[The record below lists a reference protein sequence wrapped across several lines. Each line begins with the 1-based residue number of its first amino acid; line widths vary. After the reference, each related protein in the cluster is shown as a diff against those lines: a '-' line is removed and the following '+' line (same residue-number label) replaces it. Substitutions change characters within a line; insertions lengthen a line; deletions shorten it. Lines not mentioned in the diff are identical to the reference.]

1 MVPTPK
7 HRPPQPAP
15 AVGGPVTPV
24 KSRLTEGD
32 PGREHVAM
40 LNHIYNLGVLLPE
53 GPQSPADKE
62 RKAQVDAHFRR
73 HNSITN
79 LLRIHHYKEP
89 HRLQAVLAD
98 FAAQARD
105 QNSNWVRK
113 NQTTRGVLPSPR
125 HDAPPRAQ
133 RWEDQVA
140 MQEILLSLL
149 EASKMAMMKPASTP
163 RWIPPAPAPPSVMA
177 DLDVNVPVHNDGLVA
192 DIDRVPV
199 LSRFGQPVVRTK
211 PELEPVENQDD
222 DVFVLEINRPRSSG
236 GSSTSS
242 AMYSA
247 LDSFEDR
254 PFESQTTIGA
264 DPEFDYDEGNET
276 EAFPEEEWYR
286 SAVPFR
292 RPPSQESFEFTDDIR
307 EAMEEL
313 EKFDESLGLYNTTI
327 DDTTI
332 GQKPDSPSSTAYSSI
347 PEMEDLQLS
356 EEEVFN
362 DAPGEPQS
370 GTPEPVPG
378 LRERLTGIFPPTPE
392 WLKEAPFAIIWET
405 TRIASRCNVKLK
417 DVDLVYSPAWED
429 QAVFRDTLQKHPMF
443 VTKRFPE
450 QSTQVAWDSAF
461 SKHASYGGTKRLVVY
476 TIRMG
481 FNKSTSGPLYSIHL
495 QPLSINFPHR
505 LSRHFG
511 ADRYL
516 EILMPSYHSSAPSV
530 PHILRNHEEA
540 VREVNHWL
548 TRQRHEFAGRNWT
561 AFYTERVEFKK
572 LTATSRSGLGKAEEG
587 ISLNWVYLFA
597 EEGVGIAPFTQSP
610 DTSIV
615 SANTNTRSLLPS
627 DQPAPPLHVHQMLD
641 WLLQYNKFPQNRKQ
655 PYLKLFSRIAL
666 GLSRTRATV
675 VFEPN
680 QIRHHEQDLLS
691 PSGIVMND
699 GVARMSL
706 SVARKLR
713 SALELSDLPVAV
725 QGRIGSAKGMWILDT
740 EDIGREDWIET
751 YPSQRKWECDGL
763 DADHRTLEICSH
775 TSVARSAGLNLQ
787 FIPVLEDRAID
798 KVHMRSVLRGI
809 LEGSLTR
816 DLAEQRAALD
826 NPLLFSSWAYE
837 NAWYR
842 NDHVIHCQVPFLG
855 GLPDRDEDAIQFLLA
870 GGFDPLTQRFL
881 WDKAYN
887 MQKMRCEKLK
897 EKLSCRVGRSTYLFM
912 VVDFLGVLEEGE
924 VQVCFSS
931 KFQVEPDS
939 EPDYQGDDGSFSD
952 TLLIGTEVLV
962 ARSPAH
968 FTSDM
973 QKVRVVFRQEL
984 CALKDV
990 IVFSSKGNSPLA
1002 DKLSGGDYDGDKAWV
1017 CWDPRIVNNFENAPL
1032 PPKYDLLD
1040 MGYMRKIRTTLDQLT
1055 PPSPAAGAG
1064 PDLPPPVLSDMLER
1078 SFSFNMKENLLGKL
1092 TVYKEGLC
1100 YMRGNISDKTA
1111 NLLSTLLSDLVD
1123 QAKQGNDFTMQDF
1136 DRMRVELLEG
1146 FHKGPPAPKLGFLGK
1161 PAYRYNSRSEQA
1173 KKIDHIVDF
1182 LKFDVAT
1189 PVIQR
1194 ELRALSDMH
1203 EDMSTRDSA
1212 AGERHDNGYWDADLA
1227 EPAKDFEA
1235 LAAKS
1240 AVCYAIFEALKRDI
1254 LIIRANWEKEINEW
1268 SQRQGNRGDTFDDP
1282 GFRQRLLQLY
1292 QQWCD
1297 VSVRVPSMSANNA
1310 TSASVTGL
1318 PATGSPATA
1327 LRKKAL
1333 MLAEMDVDAETIP
1346 QLLQQ
1351 GYLADPEYSHWAL
1364 IRASQAFRMLYNRTI
1379 VWKLAGRQLQV
1390 IKALMTGGSCNGTAG
1405 QTKKINAGG
1414 GLDGARV
1421 MMTPMT
1427 FAVMRPDRKII
1438 QHMAARLK
1446 GVEVEGIDYE
1456 DADNLYADDT

>member
-1 MVPTPK
+1 M
-7 HRPPQPAP
+7 
-15 AVGGPVTPV
+15 
-24 KSRLTEGD
+24 
-32 PGREHVAM
+32 
-40 LNHIYNLGVLLPE
+40 Y
-53 GPQSPADKE
+53 
-62 RKAQVDAHFRR
+62 
-73 HNSITN
+73 
-79 LLRIHHYKEP
+79 
-89 HRLQAVLAD
+89 
-98 FAAQARD
+98 AA
-105 QNSNWVRK
+105 
-113 NQTTRGVLPSPR
+113 L
-125 HDAPPRAQ
+125 
-133 RWEDQVA
+133 
-140 MQEILLSLL
+140 
-149 EASKMAMMKPASTP
+149 
-163 RWIPPAPAPPSVMA
+163 
-177 DLDVNVPVHNDGLVA
+177 
-192 DIDRVPV
+192 
-199 LSRFGQPVVRTK
+199 
-211 PELEPVENQDD
+211 
-222 DVFVLEINRPRSSG
+222 
-236 GSSTSS
+236 
-242 AMYSA
+242 
-247 LDSFEDR
+247 
-254 PFESQTTIGA
+254 
-264 DPEFDYDEGNET
+264 
-276 EAFPEEEWYR
+276 
-286 SAVPFR
+286 
-292 RPPSQESFEFTDDIR
+292 
-307 EAMEEL
+307 
-313 EKFDESLGLYNTTI
+313 
-327 DDTTI
+327 
-332 GQKPDSPSSTAYSSI
+332 
-347 PEMEDLQLS
+347 
-356 EEEVFN
+356 
-362 DAPGEPQS
+362 
-370 GTPEPVPG
+370 
-378 LRERLTGIFPPTPE
+378 TPE

-405 TRIASRCNVKLK
+405 TRIALRCNVKLK

-429 QAVFRDTLQKHPMF
+429 QAVFRDALQQHPKFMA
-443 VTKRFPE
+443 KRFPE
-450 QSTQVAWDSAF
+450 QSTQVAWDSAL
-461 SKHASYGGTKRLVVY
+461 SKHVSYGGTKRVVVY
-476 TIRMG
+476 TILMG

-495 QPLSINFPHR
+495 QPLSIDLPHR

-511 ADRYL
+511 SDRYL
-516 EILMPSYHSSAPSV
+516 EILMPSHHSSTPSV

-548 TRQRHEFAGRNWT
+548 TRQRHDFAGRSWT
-561 AFYTERVEFKK
+561 AFYTKMDGFKK
-572 LTATSRSGLGKAEEG
+572 LTAASRSGLGEAEEV
-587 ISLNWVYLFA
+587 ILLNRVFLFA
-597 EEGVGIAPFTQSP
+597 EEGVGIAPFTHSP
-610 DTSIV
+610 DTSIQ
-615 SANTNTRSLLPS
+615 L
-627 DQPAPPLHVHQMLD
+627 APPLRAHQMLD
-641 WLLQYNKFPQNRKQ
+641 WLLQYNKSPQNRKQ

-691 PSGIVMND
+691 PTGIVMND
-699 GVARMSL
+699 GVAPMSL

-751 YPSQRKWECDGL
+751 YPSQRKWVCDGL
-763 DADHRTLEICSH
+763 DADHRTLEIRNYASE
-775 TSVARSAGLNLQ
+775 ARSASLNLQ

-798 KVHMRSVLRGI
+798 KARMRSVLGSI

-816 DLAEQRAALD
+816 DLAEQRAALEH
-826 NPLLFSSWAYE
+826 PLLFASWAYE
-837 NAWYR
+837 NARYR

-881 WDKAYN
+881 WEKAYN
-887 MQKMRCEKLK
+887 MQKQRCEKLN
-897 EKLSCRVGRSTYLFM
+897 EKLSIRVGRTAYLLM

-939 EPDYQGDDGSFSD
+939 EPDEQGDDGSFSG

-984 CALKDV
+984 CAFKDV

-1002 DKLSGGDYDGDKAWV
+1002 DKLSGGDYDGDMAWV

-1055 PPSPAAGAG
+1055 PPSPVASAAASS
-1064 PDLPPPVLSDMLER
+1064 DLPPLVLSDMIER

-1092 TVYKEGLC
+1092 TVYKEDLC
-1100 YMRGNISDKTA
+1100 YMRGNIGDKTA

-1146 FHKGPPAPKLGFLGK
+1146 FRKGPPAPKRLDK
-1161 PAYRYNSRSEQA
+1161 PAYKCNSRSTRA
-1173 KKIDHIVDF
+1173 KKMGHIVDF
-1182 LKFDVAT
+1182 LKFDVAK
-1189 PVIQR
+1189 PIIRR
-1194 ELRALSDMH
+1194 ELRALSDMR

-1212 AGERHDNGYWDADLA
+1212 AGERHDNSYWDADLA

-1240 AVCYAIFEALKRDI
+1240 AVCYAIFEALKSDI
-1254 LIIRANWEKEINEW
+1254 LVIRANWEKEIKEW
-1268 SQRQGNRGDTFDDP
+1268 SLGPGNRGDTFDDP
-1282 GFRQRLLQLY
+1282 GFRQRFLQLY

-1297 VSVRVPSMSANNA
+1297 ITVHLPSMAANNTNNTTLA
-1310 TSASVTGL
+1310 LVTGS
-1318 PATGSPATA
+1318 PATGSPASR

-1333 MLAEMDVDAETIP
+1333 MLAEMDVDTETIP

-1379 VWKLAGRQLQV
+1379 VWRLAGRQLQV
-1390 IKALMTGGSCNGTAG
+1390 IKALMTGGSGSGPGGQAG
-1405 QTKKINAGG
+1405 GQAKKSNAGG

-1427 FAVMRPDRKII
+1427 FAAMRPDRKII
-1438 QHMAARLK
+1438 KRMAARLK
-1446 GVEVEGIDYE
+1446 GAEVEGIDYE